1 MSTDALLPAIDDW
14 FQDAETGRSFRVV
27 AVDDENDSI
36 NVQYYNGDIGDFDL
50 SSWRDST
57 LIPIEPPEDAS
68 APFDDL
74 EMDDLGYTDLDQH
87 HPGGLTLDDLL
98 DERDAY

>member
-1 MSTDALLPAIDDW
+1 MSTEALPSIDDW

-27 AVDDENDSI
+27 AVDDESDSI
-36 NVQYYNGDIGDFDL
+36 NVQYYNGDIGDFDF
-50 SSWRDST
+50 SSWREST
-57 LIPIEPPEDAS
+57 LFPIEPPEDAS

-74 EMDDLGYTDLDQH
+74 EIDDLGYTDPDRH
-87 HPGGLTLDDLL
+87 NPSGLTLDDLL